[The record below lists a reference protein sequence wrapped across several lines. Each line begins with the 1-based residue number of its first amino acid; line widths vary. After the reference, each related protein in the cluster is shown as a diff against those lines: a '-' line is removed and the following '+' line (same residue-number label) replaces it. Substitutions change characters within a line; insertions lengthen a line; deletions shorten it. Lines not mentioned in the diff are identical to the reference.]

1 MMNAWINFIN
11 TLNLHQLDMLDDA
24 LTDACLKANNESRE
38 EDANLLDAMA
48 DLVGDQI
55 DYIKEESHTV
65 AEMEEM
71 EANRYC

>member
-24 LTDACLKANNESRE
+24 LTNACLKANDEGRE

-48 DLVGDQI
+48 DLVEEQI
-55 DYIKEESHTV
+55 DYIKEEGRAV

-71 EANRYC
+71 ETNRYC